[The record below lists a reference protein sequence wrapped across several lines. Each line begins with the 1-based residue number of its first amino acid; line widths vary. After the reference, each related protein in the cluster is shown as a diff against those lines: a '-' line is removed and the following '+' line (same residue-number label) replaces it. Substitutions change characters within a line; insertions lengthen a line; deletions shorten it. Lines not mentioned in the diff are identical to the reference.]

1 MRQTVAVKGAR
12 ENNLQDIEVE
22 IPRDKLVVV
31 TGISGSGKSS
41 LAFDTVYAEG
51 QRRFLESMSTYAK
64 RFITQLKKPDVDFV
78 DGLSPVVS
86 IEQKTVT
93 MNPRSTVGTMTDL
106 QDFLR
111 MLFATI
117 GIAHC
122 PYCERE
128 IPIRSPHQILERLLS
143 LPEGT
148 EVEIHAPVFKIYG
161 EDYDY
166 LFDDIRTK
174 GCRHVRINGTPHDI
188 SEEIELDEDMDY
200 DIQVIVDKF
209 FIQKDIDKQV
219 LASLEHTMLVG
230 EGFMSFQVRDP
241 ELPEILPVLGG
252 AVGNRAYGELAEESA
267 VENRAYG
274 ELAEEE
280 SAVENRAYGE
290 PGAAYGELVEEESA
304 VENRAYGEL
313 EEGSAVGNRA
323 YGEPGAAYG
332 ELWDDFGCPEHG
344 VLMGELGPHHFTFNE
359 PTGACVTCSGLGT
372 YLQVHPNLL
381 VPDKTRSIVEGAFVH
396 QAAKYDPDRWDGR
409 TLYSLSQHY
418 GFDLDAP
425 FETLSQD
432 IVDILFH
439 GTRGE
444 EFPICQPPD
453 AKPVEKRHLGR
464 KIRFDGI
471 ITRIDRHYRHYRKK
485 GEAHSGMEEYLRKVM
500 VEHTCPDCGGAKL
513 KRQRL
518 LVTVKER
525 TIHELGELHFE
536 ELRDFL
542 LSIDKETIH
551 EKHREAGTRVIRELV
566 ERINLLLGIGLDYL
580 NLNRRA
586 ATLSGGES
594 QRIRLSTQIGSG
606 LMGMLYVLDEPSI
619 GLHPKDNQKMIE
631 TLRKLRDIGN
641 TVIVVEHDESTIR
654 AADHVIELGPG
665 PGVHGGKVVVQ
676 GALETILECP
686 DSLTGLYMSGRRE
699 IPIPQQRRELNGTF
713 LSITGAKENNLRH
726 LDVDIPLGVFICV
739 TGASGSGKSTLVNEI
754 LYKRLYSIYHDSR
767 TLYGAHDTLAGHEHI
782 SDVINIDQSP
792 IGRSSRSN
800 PATYI
805 GFYDNIRKL
814 FASTP
819 MAMARSYAVGRFSF
833 NVKGGRCE
841 ECHGEGTITT
851 KLHFMPDVEVV
862 CPTCKGARYN
872 QDTLEVT
879 YNGKNIAEILDMS
892 IEDGVGFFE
901 DQRLIRHKL
910 SVLNEL
916 GMGYLQIG
924 HPAPLLSGGEAQRVK
939 LASELGKIKRGKHN
953 LYILDEPTTGLHLAD
968 VQKLLDSLSQL
979 VEKGHT
985 VIVIEHHLDV
995 IKTADYVIDLGPEGG
1010 HKGGQVLA
1018 YGTPEEVAAVKASY
1032 TGQFL
1037 REYL

>member
-22 IPRDKLVVV
+22 IPRDQLVVV

-111 MLFATI
+111 MLYATI

-128 IPIRSPHQILERLLS
+128 IPIRSHHQILERLLS

-174 GCRHVRINGTPHDI
+174 GCRHVRINGEPHDI
-188 SEEIELDEDMDY
+188 SEEIELDEDEGY

-241 ELPEILPVLGG
+241 ELPEILPVG
-252 AVGNRAYGELAEESA
+252 A
-267 VENRAYG
+267 
-274 ELAEEE
+274 
-280 SAVENRAYGE
+280 
-290 PGAAYGELVEEESA
+290 P
-304 VENRAYGEL
+304 EL
-313 EEGSAVGNRA
+313 ES
-323 YGEPGAAYG
+323 
-332 ELWDDFGCPEHG
+332 FGCPEHG

-381 VPDKTRSIVEGAFVH
+381 VPDKTRSIAEGTFAH
-396 QAAKYDPDRWDGR
+396 QSTGYDPGRWDGR
-409 TLYSLSQHY
+409 TLYSMSQHY
-418 GFDLDAP
+418 GFDLNAP
-425 FETLSQD
+425 FAALSPD
-432 IVDILFH
+432 VVDILFH

-453 AKPVEKRHLGR
+453 AKPIEKRHLGR

-471 ITRIDRHYRHYRKK
+471 ITRIDRHYRHYRKQ

-525 TIHELGELHFE
+525 TIHEVGELHFE

-566 ERINLLLGIGLDYL
+566 ARINLLLGIGLDYL

-619 GLHPKDNQKMIE
+619 GLHPKDNKKMIE

-654 AADHVIELGPG
+654 AADHIIELGPG
-665 PGVHGGKVVVQ
+665 PGVHGGHVVVQ
-676 GALETILECP
+676 GTLDTILECP

-699 IPIPQQRRELNGTF
+699 ISLPEQRRHLNGTF
-713 LSITGAKENNLRH
+713 LSITGARENNLRS
-726 LDVDIPLGVFICV
+726 LNVDIPLGVFICV

-767 TLYGAHDTLAGHEHI
+767 TLYGAHDTLAGHEHV

-819 MAMARSYAVGRFSF
+819 MAMARGYAVGRFSF

-892 IEDGVGFFE
+892 IEEGVEFFE
-901 DQRLIRHKL
+901 DQRLINHKL

-968 VQKLLDSLSQL
+968 VQKLLDSLDKL
-979 VEKGHT
+979 VDRGHT
-985 VIVIEHHLDV
+985 VLVIEHHLDV

-1010 HKGGQVLA
+1010 HKGGRVLA
-1018 YGTPEEVAAVKASY
+1018 HGTPEEVAAVKVSY

-1037 REYL
+1037 KNYL

>member
-12 ENNLQDIEVE
+12 ENNLQNIELE
-22 IPRDKLVVV
+22 IPRDQLIVV

-64 RFITQLKKPDVDFV
+64 RFITQLKKPDVDFI

-86 IEQKTVT
+86 IEQKTIT

-106 QDFLR
+106 QDYLR

-117 GIAHC
+117 GVAHC
-122 PYCERE
+122 PYCESE
-128 IPIRSPHQILERLLS
+128 IPIRSHYQILERLLS

-174 GCRHVRINGTPHDI
+174 GYRHVRIDGIEHDI
-188 SEEIELDEDMDY
+188 SEEIELDPDQEY
-200 DIQVIVDKF
+200 DLQVIVDKF
-209 FIQKDIDKQV
+209 FIKKEIDRQV

-230 EGFMSFQVRDP
+230 EGFMRFDVEFP
-241 ELPEILPVLGG
+241 ED
-252 AVGNRAYGELAEESA
+252 AEA
-267 VENRAYG
+267 DAIKQ
-274 ELAEEE
+274 
-280 SAVENRAYGE
+280 
-290 PGAAYGELVEEESA
+290 
-304 VENRAYGEL
+304 L
-313 EEGSAVGNRA
+313 EG
-323 YGEPGAAYG
+323 
-332 ELWDDFGCPEHG
+332 FGCPKHG
-344 VLMGELGPHHFTFNE
+344 VLMAELGPHHFTFNE

-396 QAAKYDPDRWDGR
+396 QAFNYDPDRWDGR
-409 TLYSLSQHY
+409 TMYSLAAHY
-418 GFDLDAP
+418 DFDLNTP
-425 FETLSQD
+425 FADLPEEV
-432 IVDILFH
+432 IDILYY
-439 GTRGE
+439 GTHGE
-444 EFPICQPPD
+444 EFPIKQPEG
-453 AKPVEKRHLGR
+453 ARPVEKRHLGR
-464 KIRFDGI
+464 NIRFDGI
-471 ITRIDRHYRHYRKK
+471 ITRIDRHYRRYRKQ

-500 VEHTCPDCGGAKL
+500 VERTCPDCNGAKL

-518 LVTVKER
+518 LVTIDGQ
-525 TIHELGELHFE
+525 TIHAVGELHFE

-542 LSIDKETIH
+542 LTIKDIP
-551 EKHREAGTRVIRELV
+551 EKQREAGNRVIKELTT
-566 ERINLLLGIGLDYL
+566 RISLLLGIGLDYL
-580 NLNRRA
+580 NLNRRS

-619 GLHPKDNQKMIE
+619 GLHPKDNVKMIE

-654 AADHVIELGPG
+654 SADHVIELGPG
-665 PGVHGGKVVVQ
+665 PGIHGGHVVVQ
-676 GALETILECP
+676 GELETVLDCSE
-686 DSLTGLYMSGRRE
+686 SLTGLYMSGRRE
-699 IPIPQQRRELNGTF
+699 IPLPEQRRDLNGTF
-713 LSITGAKENNLRH
+713 LSITGAKENNLRSI
-726 LDVDIPLGVFICV
+726 DVDIPLGVFICI

-754 LYKRLYSIYHDSR
+754 LYKRLYSLYHDSR
-767 TLYGAHDTLAGHEHI
+767 TLYGAHDELEGHEHI
-782 SDVINIDQSP
+782 SDVISIDQSP
-792 IGRSSRSN
+792 IGRSPRSN

-805 GFYDNIRKL
+805 KFYDNIRKL
-814 FASTP
+814 FASAP
-819 MAMARSYAVGRFSF
+819 LAVSRGYTASRFSF

-851 KLHFMPDVEVV
+851 QLHFMPDVEVV

-872 QDTLEVT
+872 EDTLDVT
-879 YNGKNIAEILDMS
+879 YNGRNISEILNMS
-892 IEDGVGFFE
+892 IEEGVDFFT
-901 DQRLIRHKL
+901 DQRLIHHKL
-910 SVLNEL
+910 NVLHQL
-916 GMGYLQIG
+916 GLGYLQIG
-924 HPAPLLSGGEAQRVK
+924 HPATILSGGEAQRIK
-939 LASELGKIKRGKHN
+939 LASELGKLKRGKRN

-968 VQKLLDSLSQL
+968 VQKLLDSLNRL
-979 VEKGHT
+979 VDNGHT
-985 VIVIEHHLDV
+985 VLVIEHHLDV

-1010 HKGGQVLA
+1010 HKGGEVLA
-1018 YGTPEEVAAVKASY
+1018 QGTPEEVAKVKASF

-1037 REYL
+1037 KEYLI

>member
-12 ENNLQDIEVE
+12 ENNLQNVEVE
-22 IPRDKLVVV
+22 IPRNQLVVV

-64 RFITQLKKPDVDFV
+64 RFITQLKKPDVDFI

-106 QDFLR
+106 QDYLR

-117 GIAHC
+117 GVAHC
-122 PYCERE
+122 PYCEAE
-128 IPIRSPHQILERLLS
+128 IPIRSHHQILERLLAM
-143 LPEGT
+143 PEGA

-174 GCRHVRINGTPHDI
+174 GCRHVRIDGIEHDI
-188 SEEIELDEDMDY
+188 SEEIQLDPDLEY

-209 FIQKDIDKQV
+209 FIKKDIDKQV

-230 EGFMSFQVRDP
+230 EGFMRFDVQFPDD
-241 ELPEILPVLGG
+241 
-252 AVGNRAYGELAEESA
+252 AEA
-267 VENRAYG
+267 DAI
-274 ELAEEE
+274 AH
-280 SAVENRAYGE
+280 
-290 PGAAYGELVEEESA
+290 
-304 VENRAYGEL
+304 L
-313 EEGSAVGNRA
+313 EG
-323 YGEPGAAYG
+323 
-332 ELWDDFGCPEHG
+332 FGCLKHG
-344 VLMGELGPHHFTFNE
+344 VLMAELGPHHFTFNE

-381 VPDKTRSIVEGAFVH
+381 VPDRSRSIAEGAFVH
-396 QAAKYDPDRWDGR
+396 QAFNYDPDRWDGR
-409 TLYSLSQHY
+409 TMYSLAAHY
-418 GFDLDAP
+418 DFDLNAP
-425 FETLSQD
+425 FADLPEEV
-432 IVDILFH
+432 IDILYY
-439 GTRGE
+439 GTHGE
-444 EFPICQPPD
+444 EFPILQPEG
-453 AKPVEKRHLGR
+453 ARPVEKRHLGR

-471 ITRIDRHYRHYRKK
+471 ATRIDRHYRNYRKR

-500 VEHTCPDCGGAKL
+500 VERTCPDCDGAKL

-518 LVTVKER
+518 LVTIEDQ
-525 TIHELGELHFE
+525 TIHDIGELHFE

-542 LSIDKETIH
+542 LSITEMP
-551 EKHREAGTRVIRELV
+551 EKQREAGERVIKELV
-566 ERINLLLGIGLDYL
+566 TRINLLLGIGLDYL
-580 NLNRRA
+580 NLNRRS

-619 GLHPKDNQKMIE
+619 GLHPKDNAKMIE

-654 AADHVIELGPG
+654 AADHIIELGPG
-665 PGVHGGKVVVQ
+665 PGVHGGHIVIQ
-676 GALETILECP
+676 GTLDTILDCTE
-686 DSLTGLYMSGRRE
+686 SWTGLYMSGRRE
-699 IPIPQQRRELNGTF
+699 ISLPKHRRDLNGKF
-713 LSITGAKENNLRH
+713 LSITGARENNLRNI
-726 LDVDIPLGVFICV
+726 DVDIPLGVFICI

-754 LYKRLYSIYHDSR
+754 LYKKLYALYHDSR
-767 TLYGAHDTLAGHEHI
+767 TLYGAHDELGGHEHV

-792 IGRSSRSN
+792 IGRSPRSN

-819 MAMARSYAVGRFSF
+819 LSAARGYTASRFSF

-851 KLHFMPDVEVV
+851 QLHFMPDVEVV

-872 QDTLEVT
+872 DDTLDVT
-879 YNGKNIAEILDMS
+879 YNGRNISEILKMS
-892 IEDGVGFFE
+892 IEDGVEFFA
-901 DQRLIRHKL
+901 DQRLIHHKL
-910 SVLNEL
+910 NVLNQL

-924 HPAPLLSGGEAQRVK
+924 HPATILSGGEAQRIK
-939 LASELGKIKRGKHN
+939 LASELGKIKRGKQN
-953 LYILDEPTTGLHLAD
+953 LYILDEPTTGLHIAD
-968 VQKLLDSLSQL
+968 VQKLLDSLNRL
-979 VEKGHT
+979 VDTGHT

-1010 HKGGQVLA
+1010 HKGGEVLA
-1018 YGTPEEVAAVKASY
+1018 QGTPEEIAKVKTSF

-1037 REYL
+1037 KEYLI

>member
-12 ENNLQDIEVE
+12 ENNLQNIEVE
-22 IPRDKLVVV
+22 IPRNQLVVV

-64 RFITQLKKPDVDFV
+64 RFITQLKKPDVDFI

-86 IEQKTVT
+86 IEQKTIT

-106 QDFLR
+106 QDYLR

-117 GIAHC
+117 GVAHC
-122 PYCERE
+122 PYCEVE
-128 IPIRSPHQILERLLS
+128 IPIRSHHQILERMLAM
-143 LPEGT
+143 PEGS

-174 GCRHVRINGTPHDI
+174 GCRHVRIDGIEHDI
-188 SEEIELDEDMDY
+188 SEEIELDPDQEY

-209 FIQKDIDKQV
+209 FVKKDIDKQV
-219 LASLEHTMLVG
+219 LASLEHAMLVG
-230 EGFMSFQVRDP
+230 EGFMRFDVQFP
-241 ELPEILPVLGG
+241 EDTEVG
-252 AVGNRAYGELAEESA
+252 AIEL
-267 VENRAYG
+267 
-274 ELAEEE
+274 
-280 SAVENRAYGE
+280 
-290 PGAAYGELVEEESA
+290 
-304 VENRAYGEL
+304 L
-313 EEGSAVGNRA
+313 EG
-323 YGEPGAAYG
+323 
-332 ELWDDFGCPEHG
+332 FGCPKHG
-344 VLMGELGPHHFTFNE
+344 VLMAELGPHHFTFNE

-381 VPDKTRSIVEGAFVH
+381 VPDKRRSIADGAFVH
-396 QAAKYDPDRWDGR
+396 QAFNYDPDRWDGR
-409 TLYSLSQHY
+409 TMFSLAGHY
-418 GFDLDAP
+418 GFDLDVP
-425 FETLSQD
+425 FADLPEKV
-432 IVDILFH
+432 IDILYY
-439 GTRGE
+439 GTHGE
-444 EFPICQPPD
+444 EFPILQPEG
-453 AKPVEKRHLGR
+453 ARPVERRHLGR
-464 KIRFDGI
+464 NIRFDGI
-471 ITRIDRHYRHYRKK
+471 ITRIDRHYRRYRKQ

-500 VEHTCPDCGGAKL
+500 VERTCPDCHGAKL

-518 LVTVKER
+518 LVTIEGQ
-525 TIHELGELHFE
+525 TIHEVGELHFE

-542 LSIDKETIH
+542 LTITDIP
-551 EKHREAGTRVIRELV
+551 EKQREAGNRVIKELV
-566 ERINLLLGIGLDYL
+566 VRINLLLGIGLDYL
-580 NLNRRA
+580 NLNRRS

-619 GLHPKDNQKMIE
+619 GLHPKDNVKMIE

-654 AADHVIELGPG
+654 AADHIIELGPG
-665 PGVHGGKVVVQ
+665 PGIHGGEVVVQ
-676 GALETILECP
+676 GELETILECP
-686 DSLTGLYMSGRRE
+686 ESLTGLYMSGQRE
-699 IPIPQQRRELNGTF
+699 IRLPDKRRNLNGTF
-713 LSITGAKENNLRH
+713 LSITGASENNLKH
-726 LDVDIPLGVFICV
+726 IDVDIPIGVLICI

-754 LYKRLYSIYHDSR
+754 LYKRLHSLYHDSR
-767 TLYGAHDTLAGHEHI
+767 TLYGAHEELEGHQHL

-792 IGRSSRSN
+792 IGRSPRSN

-819 MAMARSYAVGRFSF
+819 LSLTRGYTASRFSF

-872 QDTLEVT
+872 EDTLDVT
-879 YNGKNIAEILDMS
+879 YNGKNISEILNMS
-892 IEDGVGFFE
+892 IEEGVAFFA
-901 DQRLIRHKL
+901 DQRLIHHKL
-910 SVLNEL
+910 NVLYQL

-924 HPAPLLSGGEAQRVK
+924 HPATILSGGEAQRVK
-939 LASELGKIKRGKHN
+939 LANELGKIKRSKHN
-953 LYILDEPTTGLHLAD
+953 LYILDEPTTGLHIAD
-968 VQKLLDSLSQL
+968 VQKLLDSLNRL
-979 VEKGHT
+979 VDSGHT
-985 VIVIEHHLDV
+985 VVVIEHHLDV

-1010 HKGGQVLA
+1010 HKGGEVLA
-1018 YGTPEEVAAVKASY
+1018 HGTPEEIAKVKASY

-1037 REYL
+1037 KEYLI

>member
-12 ENNLQDIEVE
+12 ENNLQNIELE
-22 IPRDKLVVV
+22 IPRDQLVVV

-64 RFITQLKKPDVDFV
+64 RFITQLKKPDVDFI

-86 IEQKTVT
+86 IEQKTIT

-106 QDFLR
+106 QDYLR

-117 GIAHC
+117 GVAHC
-122 PYCERE
+122 PYCEVE
-128 IPIRSPHQILERLLS
+128 IPIRSHYQILERMLS
-143 LPEGT
+143 LPEDT

-174 GCRHVRINGTPHDI
+174 GCRHVKIDGIEHDI
-188 SEEIELDEDMDY
+188 SEEIELDPDQEY
-200 DIQVIVDKF
+200 DLQVIVDKF
-209 FIQKDIDKQV
+209 YVKKDIDKQV
-219 LASLEHTMLVG
+219 LASLEHAMLVG
-230 EGFMSFQVRDP
+230 EGFMRFDVQFPEDTEADAIQV
-241 ELPEILPVLGG
+241 
-252 AVGNRAYGELAEESA
+252 
-267 VENRAYG
+267 
-274 ELAEEE
+274 
-280 SAVENRAYGE
+280 
-290 PGAAYGELVEEESA
+290 
-304 VENRAYGEL
+304 L
-313 EEGSAVGNRA
+313 EG
-323 YGEPGAAYG
+323 
-332 ELWDDFGCPEHG
+332 FGCPKHG
-344 VLMGELGPHHFTFNE
+344 IIMAELGAHHFTFNE

-381 VPDKTRSIVEGAFVH
+381 VPDKTRSIADGAFVH
-396 QAAKYDPDRWDGR
+396 QAFNYDPDRWDGR
-409 TLYSLSQHY
+409 TMYSLAAY
-418 GFDLDAP
+418 YEFDLNTP
-425 FETLSQD
+425 FAELPEAV
-432 IVDILFH
+432 IDILYY
-439 GTRGE
+439 GTHGE
-444 EFPICQPPD
+444 EFPIRQPEG

-471 ITRIDRHYRHYRKK
+471 ITRIDRHYRRYRKQ

-500 VEHTCPDCGGAKL
+500 VERTCPDCNGAKL

-518 LVTVKER
+518 LVTIDGQ
-525 TIHELGELHFE
+525 TIHEVGELHFE

-542 LSIDKETIH
+542 LSIKGVP
-551 EKHREAGTRVIRELV
+551 EKQREAGKRVINELV
-566 ERINLLLGIGLDYL
+566 TRITLLLGIGLDYL

-619 GLHPKDNQKMIE
+619 GLHPKDNAKMIE

-654 AADHVIELGPG
+654 AADHIIELGPG
-665 PGVHGGKVVVQ
+665 PGIHGGHVVVQ
-676 GALETILECP
+676 GELKTVLDCP
-686 DSLTGLYMSGRRE
+686 ESLTGLYLSGRQE
-699 IPIPQQRRELNGTF
+699 IPMPEERRSLNGKF
-713 LSITGAKENNLRH
+713 LSITGARENNLRSI
-726 LDVDIPLGVFICV
+726 DVDIPIGMFICI
-739 TGASGSGKSTLVNEI
+739 TGASGSGKSTLINEI
-754 LYKRLYSIYHDSR
+754 LYKRLHSIYHDSR
-767 TLYGAHDTLAGHEHI
+767 TLYGAHDELQGHEHVN
-782 SDVINIDQSP
+782 DVISIDQSP
-792 IGRSSRSN
+792 IGRSARSN

-805 GFYDNIRKL
+805 KFYDNIRKL

-819 MAMARSYAVGRFSF
+819 LSLSRGYTASRFSF

-851 KLHFMPDVEVV
+851 QLHFMPDVEVV

-872 QDTLEVT
+872 EDTLDVT
-879 YNGKNIAEILDMS
+879 YNGKNISEILNMS
-892 IEDGVGFFE
+892 IEEGVEFFA
-901 DQRLIRHKL
+901 DQRLINHKL
-910 SVLNEL
+910 SVLNQL

-924 HPAPLLSGGEAQRVK
+924 HPATILSGGEAQRIK
-939 LASELGKIKRGKHN
+939 LASELGKLKYGKHN

-968 VQKLLDSLSQL
+968 VQKLLDSLNRL
-979 VEKGHT
+979 VDNGHT
-985 VIVIEHHLDV
+985 VLVIEHHLDV

-1010 HKGGQVLA
+1010 HKGGEVLA
-1018 YGTPEEVAAVKASY
+1018 HGTPEEVAAVEASF

-1037 REYL
+1037 KEYLI

>member
-12 ENNLQDIEVE
+12 ENNLQNIEVE
-22 IPRDKLVVV
+22 IPRDQLVVV

-86 IEQKTVT
+86 IEQKTIT

-117 GIAHC
+117 GVAHC
-122 PYCERE
+122 PYCEGE
-128 IPIRSPHQILERLLS
+128 IPIRSHYQILERMLS
-143 LPEGT
+143 MPEGT

-174 GCRHVRINGTPHDI
+174 GCRHVRIDGVEHDI
-188 SEEIELDEDMDY
+188 SEEIELDPDQEY

-209 FIQKDIDKQV
+209 FVKKDIDKQV
-219 LASLEHTMLVG
+219 LASLEHAMLVG
-230 EGFMSFQVRDP
+230 EGFMRFDVQFP
-241 ELPEILPVLGG
+241 EDAETDAIEVL
-252 AVGNRAYGELAEESA
+252 
-267 VENRAYG
+267 
-274 ELAEEE
+274 
-280 SAVENRAYGE
+280 
-290 PGAAYGELVEEESA
+290 
-304 VENRAYGEL
+304 
-313 EEGSAVGNRA
+313 EG
-323 YGEPGAAYG
+323 
-332 ELWDDFGCPEHG
+332 FGCPKHG
-344 VLMGELGPHHFTFNE
+344 VLMAELGPHHFTFNE

-381 VPDKTRSIVEGAFVH
+381 VPDKSRSIADGAFVH
-396 QAAKYDPDRWDGR
+396 QAFNYDPDRWDGR
-409 TLYSLSQHY
+409 TMYSLAEHY
-418 GFDLDAP
+418 GFDLNVP
-425 FETLSQD
+425 FADLPEK
-432 IVDILFH
+432 IIDILYH
-439 GTRGE
+439 GTHGE
-444 EFPICQPPD
+444 EFPILQPEG
-453 AKPVEKRHLGR
+453 ARPVERRHLGR

-471 ITRIDRHYRHYRKK
+471 ITRIDRHYRRYRKQ

-500 VEHTCPDCGGAKL
+500 VERTCPDCHGTKL

-518 LVTVKER
+518 LVTIEGQ
-525 TIHELGELHFE
+525 TIHDVGELHFE

-542 LSIDKETIH
+542 LTITDIP
-551 EKHREAGTRVIRELV
+551 EKQREAGNRVIKELV
-566 ERINLLLGIGLDYL
+566 TRINLLLGIGLDYL
-580 NLNRRA
+580 NLNRRS

-619 GLHPKDNQKMIE
+619 GLHPKDNVKMIE

-654 AADHVIELGPG
+654 AADHIIELGPG
-665 PGVHGGKVVVQ
+665 PGIHGGEVVVQ
-676 GALETILECP
+676 GELKTILDCP
-686 DSLTGLYMSGRRE
+686 ESLTGLYMSGQRE
-699 IPIPQQRRELNGTF
+699 IPLPQQRRNLNGTF
-713 LSITGAKENNLRH
+713 LSITGASENNLRNI
-726 LDVDIPLGVFICV
+726 DVDFPLGVLICI

-754 LYKRLYSIYHDSR
+754 LYKKLHSLYHDSR
-767 TLYGAHDTLAGHEHI
+767 TLYGAHDELEGHQHLN
-782 SDVINIDQSP
+782 DVINIDQSP
-792 IGRSSRSN
+792 IGRSPRSN

-819 MAMARSYAVGRFSF
+819 LALSRGYTASRFSF

-872 QDTLEVT
+872 EDTLDVT
-879 YNGKNIAEILDMS
+879 YNGKNISEILNMS
-892 IEDGVGFFE
+892 IEEGVEFFA
-901 DQRLIRHKL
+901 DQRLIHHKL
-910 SVLNEL
+910 NVLYQL

-924 HPAPLLSGGEAQRVK
+924 HPATILSGGEAQRVK

-953 LYILDEPTTGLHLAD
+953 LYILDEPTTGLHIAD
-968 VQKLLDSLSQL
+968 VQKLLDSLNRL
-979 VEKGHT
+979 VDSGHT
-985 VIVIEHHLDV
+985 VVVIEHHLDV
-995 IKTADYVIDLGPEGG
+995 IKTADHVIDLGPEGG
-1010 HKGGQVLA
+1010 HKGGDVLA
-1018 YGTPEEVAAVKASY
+1018 QGTPEEIAKVKASY

-1037 REYL
+1037 KEYLI

>member
-12 ENNLQDIEVE
+12 ENNLQNVEVE
-22 IPRDKLVVV
+22 IPRNQLVVV

-64 RFITQLKKPDVDFV
+64 RFITQLKKPDVDFI

-86 IEQKTVT
+86 IEQKTIT

-106 QDFLR
+106 QDYLR

-117 GIAHC
+117 GVAHC
-122 PYCERE
+122 PYCEAE
-128 IPIRSPHQILERLLS
+128 IPIRSHHQILERLLA
-143 LPEGT
+143 LPEDS

-174 GCRHVRINGTPHDI
+174 GCRHVRIDGIEHDI
-188 SEEIELDEDMDY
+188 SEEIELDPDLEY

-209 FIQKDIDKQV
+209 FIKKDIDKQV
-219 LASLEHTMLVG
+219 LASLEHAMLVG
-230 EGFMSFQVRDP
+230 EGFMRFDVKFPDDAEADAM
-241 ELPEILPVLGG
+241 EL
-252 AVGNRAYGELAEESA
+252 
-267 VENRAYG
+267 
-274 ELAEEE
+274 
-280 SAVENRAYGE
+280 
-290 PGAAYGELVEEESA
+290 
-304 VENRAYGEL
+304 L
-313 EEGSAVGNRA
+313 EG
-323 YGEPGAAYG
+323 
-332 ELWDDFGCPEHG
+332 FGCLKHG
-344 VLMGELGPHHFTFNE
+344 VLMAELGPHHFTFNE

-381 VPDKTRSIVEGAFVH
+381 VPDKSRSIAEGAFVH
-396 QAAKYDPDRWDGR
+396 QAFNYDPDRWDGR
-409 TLYSLSQHY
+409 TMYSLAAHY
-418 GFDLDAP
+418 DFDLNLP
-425 FETLSQD
+425 FADLPEEV
-432 IVDILFH
+432 VDILYY
-439 GTRGE
+439 GTHGE
-444 EFPICQPPD
+444 EFPILQPEGGR
-453 AKPVEKRHLGR
+453 PVERRHLGR

-471 ITRIDRHYRHYRKK
+471 ATRIDRHYRNYRKR

-500 VEHTCPDCGGAKL
+500 VERTCPDCGGTKL
-513 KRQRL
+513 KQQRL
-518 LVTVKER
+518 LVTIENR
-525 TIHELGELHFE
+525 TIHDVGELHFE

-542 LSIDKETIH
+542 LSITEMP
-551 EKHREAGTRVIRELV
+551 EKQREAGERVVKELV
-566 ERINLLLGIGLDYL
+566 ARINLLLGIGLDYL
-580 NLNRRA
+580 NLNRRS

-619 GLHPKDNQKMIE
+619 GLHPKDNAKMIE

-654 AADHVIELGPG
+654 AADHIIELGPG
-665 PGVHGGKVVVQ
+665 PGVHGGHIVVQ
-676 GALETILECP
+676 GDLDTILDCTE
-686 DSLTGLYMSGRRE
+686 SWTGLYMSGRRE
-699 IPIPQQRRELNGTF
+699 ILLPEQRRDLNGKF
-713 LSITGAKENNLRH
+713 LSITGAKENNLRNI
-726 LDVDIPLGVFICV
+726 DVDIPLGVFICI

-754 LYKRLYSIYHDSR
+754 LYKKLYALYHDSR
-767 TLYGAHDTLAGHEHI
+767 TLYGAHDELEGHEHI
-782 SDVINIDQSP
+782 SDVISIDQSP
-792 IGRSSRSN
+792 IGRSPRSN

-819 MAMARSYAVGRFSF
+819 LSTARGYTASRFSF

-851 KLHFMPDVEVV
+851 QLHFMPDVEVV

-872 QDTLEVT
+872 DDTLDVT
-879 YNGKNIAEILDMS
+879 YNGRNISEILTMS
-892 IEDGVGFFE
+892 IEEGVEFFA
-901 DQRLIRHKL
+901 DQRLIHHKL
-910 SVLNEL
+910 NVLNQL

-924 HPAPLLSGGEAQRVK
+924 HPATILSGGEAQRIK

-953 LYILDEPTTGLHLAD
+953 LYILDEPTTGLHIAD
-968 VQKLLDSLSQL
+968 VQKLLDSLNRL
-979 VEKGHT
+979 VDTGHT

-1010 HKGGQVLA
+1010 HKGGEVLA
-1018 YGTPEEVAAVKASY
+1018 HGTPEDIAKVKASF

-1037 REYL
+1037 KEYLV

>member
-1 MRQTVAVKGAR
+1 MRQSVAVKGAR
-12 ENNLQDIEVE
+12 ENNLQNIEVE
-22 IPRDKLVVV
+22 IPRNQFVVV

-78 DGLSPVVS
+78 EGLSPVVS

-106 QDFLR
+106 QDYLR

-128 IPIRSPHQILERLLS
+128 IPIRSHHHILERMLS
-143 LPEGT
+143 MSYGT
-148 EVEIHAPVFKIYG
+148 EIEIHAPVFKIYG

-174 GCRHVRINGTPHDI
+174 GCRHVRIDGVQHDI
-188 SEEIELDEDMDY
+188 SDEIELDPDKEY

-209 FIQKDIDKQV
+209 FIKKDIDKQI

-230 EGFMSFQVRDP
+230 EGFMSFHVR
-241 ELPEILPVLGG
+241 LPDDADSDKMDLM
-252 AVGNRAYGELAEESA
+252 
-267 VENRAYG
+267 EN
-274 ELAEEE
+274 
-280 SAVENRAYGE
+280 
-290 PGAAYGELVEEESA
+290 
-304 VENRAYGEL
+304 
-313 EEGSAVGNRA
+313 
-323 YGEPGAAYG
+323 
-332 ELWDDFGCPEHG
+332 FGCSEHG

-372 YLQVHPNLL
+372 YLQVHPKLL
-381 VPDKTRSIVEGAFVH
+381 VPDKTRSIADGAFVH
-396 QAAKYDPDRWDGR
+396 QAFNYDPDRWDGR
-409 TLYSLSQHY
+409 TMYSLAQYY
-418 GFDLDAP
+418 GFDLHAP
-425 FETLSQD
+425 FEELPAKVVD
-432 IVDILFH
+432 IVFY
-439 GTRGE
+439 GTHGE
-444 EFPICQPPD
+444 EFPICQPEG
-453 AKPVEKRHLGR
+453 AKAIESRHLGR

-471 ITRIDRHYRHYRKK
+471 ITRIDRHYRHYRKR

-500 VEHTCPDCGGAKL
+500 VEHTCPDCNGAKL
-513 KRQRL
+513 KRQRC
-518 LVTVKER
+518 LVTINDQN
-525 TIHELGELHFE
+525 IHQVGGLHFE
-536 ELRDFL
+536 ELRNFL
-542 LSIDKETIH
+542 LSITDIP
-551 EKHREAGTRVIRELV
+551 EKQREAGIRVIKELAT
-566 ERINLLLGIGLDYL
+566 RITLLLGIGLDYL
-580 NLNRRA
+580 NLNRRS

-619 GLHPKDNQKMIE
+619 GLHPKDNVKMIE

-641 TVIVVEHDESTIR
+641 TVIIIEHDESTIR
-654 AADHVIELGPG
+654 AADHIIELGPG
-665 PGVHGGKVVVQ
+665 PGIHGGHIVVQ
-676 GALETILECP
+676 GALETILNSDE
-686 DSLTGLYMSGRRE
+686 SLTGLYMSGKRRIL
-699 IPIPQQRRELNGTF
+699 IPAQRRPLNGAY
-713 LSITGAKENNLRH
+713 LSITGARENNLRNI
-726 LDVDIPLGVFICV
+726 DVDIPLGLFICI
-739 TGASGSGKSTLVNEI
+739 TGASGSGKSTLINEI
-754 LYKRLYSIYHDSR
+754 LYKKLYSVYHDSR
-767 TLYGAHDTLAGHEHI
+767 TLYGAHDALKGHENV

-792 IGRSSRSN
+792 IGRSPRSN

-814 FASTP
+814 FAGTSESI
-819 MAMARSYAVGRFSF
+819 ARGYTASRFSF

-872 QDTLEVT
+872 QDTLEIT
-879 YNGKNIAEILDMS
+879 YNGKNISEILEMS
-892 IEDGVGFFE
+892 IEDGVDFFA
-901 DQRLIRHKL
+901 DQRLINHKL
-910 SVLNEL
+910 SVLNQL

-924 HPAPLLSGGEAQRVK
+924 HPATILSGGEAQRIK

-968 VQKLLDSLSQL
+968 VQKLLDSLNLL
-979 VEKGHT
+979 VDSGHT

-1010 HKGGQVLA
+1010 HKGGEVLA
-1018 YGTPEEVAAVKASY
+1018 HGTPEEIAEVETSY

-1037 REYL
+1037 KEYLV

>member
-12 ENNLQDIEVE
+12 ENNLQNVEVE
-22 IPRDKLVVV
+22 IPRNQLVVV

-64 RFITQLKKPDVDFV
+64 RFITQLKKPDVDFI

-86 IEQKTVT
+86 IEQKTIT

-106 QDFLR
+106 QDYLR

-117 GIAHC
+117 GVAHC
-122 PYCERE
+122 PYCEAE
-128 IPIRSPHQILERLLS
+128 IPIRSHHQILERLLA
-143 LPEGT
+143 LPEDS

-174 GCRHVRINGTPHDI
+174 GCRHVRIDGIEHDI
-188 SEEIELDEDMDY
+188 SEEIELDPDLEY

-209 FIQKDIDKQV
+209 FIKKDIDKQV
-219 LASLEHTMLVG
+219 LASLEHAMLVG
-230 EGFMSFQVRDP
+230 EGFMRFDVKFP
-241 ELPEILPVLGG
+241 EDAETDAI
-252 AVGNRAYGELAEESA
+252 EL
-267 VENRAYG
+267 
-274 ELAEEE
+274 
-280 SAVENRAYGE
+280 
-290 PGAAYGELVEEESA
+290 
-304 VENRAYGEL
+304 L
-313 EEGSAVGNRA
+313 E
-323 YGEPGAAYG
+323 
-332 ELWDDFGCPEHG
+332 DFGCLKHG
-344 VLMGELGPHHFTFNE
+344 VLMAELGPHHFTFNE

-381 VPDKTRSIVEGAFVH
+381 VPDKSRSIAEGAFVH
-396 QAAKYDPDRWDGR
+396 QAFNYDPDRWDGR
-409 TLYSLSQHY
+409 TMYSLAAHY
-418 GFDLDAP
+418 DFDLNTP
-425 FETLSQD
+425 FADLPEAV
-432 IVDILFH
+432 VDILYY
-439 GTRGE
+439 GTHGE
-444 EFPICQPPD
+444 EFPILQPEGGR
-453 AKPVEKRHLGR
+453 PVEKRHLGR

-471 ITRIDRHYRHYRKK
+471 ATRIDRHYRNYRKR

-500 VEHTCPDCGGAKL
+500 VERTCPDCDGAKL

-518 LVTVKER
+518 LVTIENQ
-525 TIHELGELHFE
+525 TIHDVGELHFE

-542 LSIDKETIH
+542 LGITEMP
-551 EKHREAGTRVIRELV
+551 EKQREAGERVVKELV
-566 ERINLLLGIGLDYL
+566 ARISLLLGIGLDYL
-580 NLNRRA
+580 NLNRRS

-619 GLHPKDNQKMIE
+619 GLHPKDNAKMIE

-654 AADHVIELGPG
+654 AADHIIELGPG
-665 PGVHGGKVVVQ
+665 PGVHGGHIVVQ
-676 GALETILECP
+676 GDLDTILDCTE
-686 DSLTGLYMSGRRE
+686 SWTGLYMSGRRE
-699 IPIPQQRRELNGTF
+699 ILLPEQRRDLNGKF
-713 LSITGAKENNLRH
+713 LSITGAKENNLRNI
-726 LDVDIPLGVFICV
+726 DVDIPLGVFICI

-754 LYKRLYSIYHDSR
+754 LYKKLYALYHDSR
-767 TLYGAHDTLAGHEHI
+767 TLYGAHDELEGHEHI

-792 IGRSSRSN
+792 IGRSPRSN

-819 MAMARSYAVGRFSF
+819 LSAERGYTASRFSF

-851 KLHFMPDVEVV
+851 QLHFMPDVEVV

-872 QDTLEVT
+872 DDTLDVT
-879 YNGKNIAEILDMS
+879 YNGRNISEILTMS
-892 IEDGVGFFE
+892 IEEGVEFFA
-901 DQRLIRHKL
+901 DQRLIHHKL
-910 SVLNEL
+910 NVLNQL

-924 HPAPLLSGGEAQRVK
+924 HPATILSGGEAQRIK

-953 LYILDEPTTGLHLAD
+953 LYILDEPTTGLHMAD
-968 VQKLLDSLSQL
+968 VQKLLDSLNRL
-979 VEKGHT
+979 VDTGHT

-1010 HKGGQVLA
+1010 HKGGEVLA
-1018 YGTPEEVAAVKASY
+1018 HGTPEDIAKVKASF

-1037 REYL
+1037 KEYLL

>member
-12 ENNLQDIEVE
+12 ENNLQNIEVE
-22 IPRDKLVVV
+22 IPRDQLVVV

-86 IEQKTVT
+86 IEQKTIT

-117 GIAHC
+117 GVAHC
-122 PYCERE
+122 PYCEGE
-128 IPIRSPHQILERLLS
+128 IPIRSHYQILERMLLM
-143 LPEGT
+143 PEGT

-174 GCRHVRINGTPHDI
+174 GCRHVRIDGVEHDI
-188 SEEIELDEDMDY
+188 SEEIELDPDQEY

-209 FIQKDIDKQV
+209 FVKKDIDKQV
-219 LASLEHTMLVG
+219 LASLEHAMLVG
-230 EGFMSFQVRDP
+230 EGFMRFDVQFP
-241 ELPEILPVLGG
+241 EDTETDAIEVL
-252 AVGNRAYGELAEESA
+252 
-267 VENRAYG
+267 
-274 ELAEEE
+274 
-280 SAVENRAYGE
+280 
-290 PGAAYGELVEEESA
+290 
-304 VENRAYGEL
+304 
-313 EEGSAVGNRA
+313 EG
-323 YGEPGAAYG
+323 
-332 ELWDDFGCPEHG
+332 FGCPKHG
-344 VLMGELGPHHFTFNE
+344 VLMAELGPHHFTFNE

-381 VPDKTRSIVEGAFVH
+381 VPDKSRSIADGAFVH
-396 QAAKYDPDRWDGR
+396 QAFNYDPDRWDGR
-409 TLYSLSQHY
+409 TMYSLAGHY
-418 GFDLDAP
+418 GFDLNVP
-425 FETLSQD
+425 FADLPEK
-432 IVDILFH
+432 IIDILYH
-439 GTRGE
+439 GTHGE
-444 EFPICQPPD
+444 EFPILQPEG
-453 AKPVEKRHLGR
+453 ARPVERRHLGR
-464 KIRFDGI
+464 NIRFDGI
-471 ITRIDRHYRHYRKK
+471 ITRIDRHYRRYRKQ

-500 VEHTCPDCGGAKL
+500 VERTCPDCHGAKL

-518 LVTVKER
+518 LVTIDGQ
-525 TIHELGELHFE
+525 TIHDVGELHFE

-542 LSIDKETIH
+542 LAITDMP
-551 EKHREAGTRVIRELV
+551 EKQREAGNRVIKELTT
-566 ERINLLLGIGLDYL
+566 RINLLLGIGLDYL
-580 NLNRRA
+580 NLNRRS

-619 GLHPKDNQKMIE
+619 GLHPKDNVKMIE

-654 AADHVIELGPG
+654 AADHIIELGPG
-665 PGVHGGKVVVQ
+665 PGIHGGKVVVQ
-676 GALETILECP
+676 GELKTILDCP
-686 DSLTGLYMSGRRE
+686 ESLTGLYMSGQRE
-699 IPIPQQRRELNGTF
+699 IPRPEQRRNLNGTF
-713 LSITGAKENNLRH
+713 LSITGASENNLRNI
-726 LDVDIPLGVFICV
+726 DVDIPLGVLICI

-754 LYKRLYSIYHDSR
+754 LYKKLHSLYHDSR
-767 TLYGAHDTLAGHEHI
+767 TLYGAHDELEGHQHLN
-782 SDVINIDQSP
+782 DVINIDQSP
-792 IGRSSRSN
+792 IGRSPRSN

-819 MAMARSYAVGRFSF
+819 LALARDYTASRFSF

-872 QDTLEVT
+872 EDTLDVT
-879 YNGKNIAEILDMS
+879 YNGKNISEILNMS
-892 IEDGVGFFE
+892 IEEGVAFFA
-901 DQRLIRHKL
+901 DQRLIHHKL
-910 SVLNEL
+910 NVLYQL

-924 HPAPLLSGGEAQRVK
+924 HPATILSGGEAQRVK
-939 LASELGKIKRGKHN
+939 LASELGKIKRSKHN
-953 LYILDEPTTGLHLAD
+953 LYILDEPTTGLHIAD
-968 VQKLLDSLSQL
+968 VQKLLDSLNRL
-979 VEKGHT
+979 VDSGHT
-985 VIVIEHHLDV
+985 VVVIEHHLDV
-995 IKTADYVIDLGPEGG
+995 IKTADHVIDLGPEGG
-1010 HKGGQVLA
+1010 HKGGEVLA
-1018 YGTPEEVAAVKASY
+1018 QGTPEEISKVKASY

-1037 REYL
+1037 KEYLI

>member
-12 ENNLQDIEVE
+12 ENNLQNIEVE

-64 RFITQLKKPDVDFV
+64 RFITQLKKPDVDFI

-106 QDFLR
+106 QDYLR

-117 GIAHC
+117 GVAHC
-122 PYCERE
+122 PYCEAE
-128 IPIRSPHQILERLLS
+128 IPIRSHHQILERMLA
-143 LPEGT
+143 LPEGS

-174 GCRHVRINGTPHDI
+174 GCRHVRIDGIEHDI
-188 SEEIELDEDMDY
+188 SEEIELDPDQEY

-209 FIQKDIDKQV
+209 FIKKDIDKQV
-219 LASLEHTMLVG
+219 LASLEHAMLVG
-230 EGFMSFQVRDP
+230 EGFMRFDVQFP
-241 ELPEILPVLGG
+241 EDTEADAIGL
-252 AVGNRAYGELAEESA
+252 
-267 VENRAYG
+267 
-274 ELAEEE
+274 
-280 SAVENRAYGE
+280 
-290 PGAAYGELVEEESA
+290 
-304 VENRAYGEL
+304 L
-313 EEGSAVGNRA
+313 EG
-323 YGEPGAAYG
+323 
-332 ELWDDFGCPEHG
+332 FGCPKHG
-344 VLMGELGPHHFTFNE
+344 VLMAELGPHHFTFNE

-381 VPDKTRSIVEGAFVH
+381 VPDKSRSIAEGAFVH
-396 QAAKYDPDRWDGR
+396 QAFNYDPDRWDGR
-409 TLYSLSQHY
+409 TMYSLAGHY
-418 GFDLDAP
+418 GFDLNVP
-425 FETLSQD
+425 FADLPEKV
-432 IVDILFH
+432 VDILYH
-439 GTRGE
+439 GTHGE
-444 EFPICQPPD
+444 EFPILQPEG
-453 AKPVEKRHLGR
+453 ARPVERRHLGR
-464 KIRFDGI
+464 NIRFDGI
-471 ITRIDRHYRHYRKK
+471 ITRIDRHYRRYRKQ

-500 VEHTCPDCGGAKL
+500 VERTCPDCHGAKL

-518 LVTVKER
+518 LVTVEGR
-525 TIHELGELHFE
+525 TIHDVGELHFE

-542 LSIDKETIH
+542 LTITDIP
-551 EKHREAGTRVIRELV
+551 EKQREAGNRVIKELV
-566 ERINLLLGIGLDYL
+566 VRINLLLGIGLDYL
-580 NLNRRA
+580 NLNRRS

-619 GLHPKDNQKMIE
+619 GLHPKDNVKMIE
-631 TLRKLRDIGN
+631 TLRRLRDIGN

-654 AADHVIELGPG
+654 AADHIIELGPG
-665 PGVHGGKVVVQ
+665 PGIHGGEVVVQ
-676 GALETILECP
+676 GELKTILDCP
-686 DSLTGLYMSGRRE
+686 ESLTGLYMSGQRE
-699 IPIPQQRRELNGTF
+699 IPLPEQRRNLNEAF
-713 LSITGAKENNLRH
+713 LSITGASENNLKH
-726 LDVDIPLGVFICV
+726 IDVDIPIGMLICI

-754 LYKRLYSIYHDSR
+754 LYKRLYSLYHDSR
-767 TLYGAHDTLAGHEHI
+767 TLYGAHDELEGHQHLN
-782 SDVINIDQSP
+782 DVINIDQSP
-792 IGRSSRSN
+792 IGRSPRSN

-819 MAMARSYAVGRFSF
+819 LSLDRGYTASRFSF

-872 QDTLEVT
+872 EDTLDVT
-879 YNGKNIAEILDMS
+879 YNGKNISEILNMS
-892 IEDGVGFFE
+892 IEEGVAFFS
-901 DQRLIRHKL
+901 DQRLIHHKL
-910 SVLNEL
+910 NVLYQL

-924 HPAPLLSGGEAQRVK
+924 HPATILSGGEAQRIK
-939 LASELGKIKRGKHN
+939 LASELGKIKRGRHN

-968 VQKLLDSLSQL
+968 VQKLLDSLNRL
-979 VEKGHT
+979 VDNGHS

-1010 HKGGQVLA
+1010 HKGGEVLA
-1018 YGTPEEVAAVKASY
+1018 HGTPEDIAKVKASY

-1037 REYL
+1037 KEYLI

>member
-12 ENNLQDIEVE
+12 ENNLQNIELE
-22 IPRDKLVVV
+22 IPRDQLVVV

-64 RFITQLKKPDVDFV
+64 RFITQLKKPDVDFI

-86 IEQKTVT
+86 IEQKTIT

-106 QDFLR
+106 QDYLR

-117 GIAHC
+117 GVSHC
-122 PYCERE
+122 PYCEIE
-128 IPIRSPHQILERLLS
+128 IPTRTHHQILERMLS
-143 LPEGT
+143 MPEDT
-148 EVEIHAPVFKIYG
+148 EVEIHVPVFKIYG

-174 GCRHVRINGTPHDI
+174 GCRHVKIDGIEHDI
-188 SEEIELDEDMDY
+188 SEEIELDPDQEY
-200 DIQVIVDKF
+200 DLQVIVDKF
-209 FIQKDIDKQV
+209 FVKKDIDKQV
-219 LASLEHTMLVG
+219 LASLEHAMLVG
-230 EGFMSFQVRDP
+230 EGFMRFDVQFP
-241 ELPEILPVLGG
+241 ED
-252 AVGNRAYGELAEESA
+252 AEADAIE
-267 VENRAYG
+267 R
-274 ELAEEE
+274 
-280 SAVENRAYGE
+280 
-290 PGAAYGELVEEESA
+290 
-304 VENRAYGEL
+304 L
-313 EEGSAVGNRA
+313 EG
-323 YGEPGAAYG
+323 
-332 ELWDDFGCPEHG
+332 FGCPKHG
-344 VLMGELGPHHFTFNE
+344 IIMAELGPHHFTFNE

-381 VPDKTRSIVEGAFVH
+381 VPDKTRSIADGAFVH
-396 QAAKYDPDRWDGR
+396 QAFNYDPDRWDGR
-409 TLYSLSQHY
+409 TMFSLAAHY
-418 GFDLDAP
+418 GFDLDTAFADLP
-425 FETLSQD
+425 EEV
-432 IVDILFH
+432 VDVLYH
-439 GTRGE
+439 GTHGE
-444 EFPICQPPD
+444 EFPIRQPEG
-453 AKPVEKRHLGR
+453 ARPVEKRHLGR

-471 ITRIDRHYRHYRKK
+471 ITRIDRHYRRYRKQ

-500 VEHTCPDCGGAKL
+500 VERTCPDCNGAKL

-518 LVTVKER
+518 LVTIDGQ
-525 TIHELGELHFE
+525 TIHKVGELHFE

-542 LSIDKETIH
+542 LTITDIP
-551 EKHREAGTRVIRELV
+551 EKQREAGNRVINELV
-566 ERINLLLGIGLDYL
+566 TRINLLLGIGLDYL
-580 NLNRRA
+580 NLNRRS

-619 GLHPKDNQKMIE
+619 GLHPKDNAKMIE

-654 AADHVIELGPG
+654 AADHIIELGPG

-676 GALETILECP
+676 GELETILDCTE
-686 DSLTGLYMSGRRE
+686 SLTGLYLSGRRE
-699 IPIPQQRRELNGTF
+699 IPLPKQRRSLNGKF
-713 LSITGAKENNLRH
+713 LSVIGARENNLRSI
-726 LDVDIPLGVFICV
+726 DVDIPVGVFICI

-754 LYKRLYSIYHDSR
+754 LYKRLHSIYHDSR
-767 TLYGAHDTLAGHEHI
+767 TLYGAHDELEGHEHV

-792 IGRSSRSN
+792 IGRSARSN

-805 GFYDNIRKL
+805 KFYDNIRKL

-819 MAMARSYAVGRFSF
+819 LSLSRGYTASRFSF

-851 KLHFMPDVEVV
+851 QLHFMPDVEVV

-872 QDTLEVT
+872 EDTLDVT
-879 YNGKNIAEILDMS
+879 YNGKNISEILNMS
-892 IEDGVGFFE
+892 IEEGVDFFA
-901 DQRLIRHKL
+901 DQRLIHHKL
-910 SVLNEL
+910 NVLNQL

-924 HPAPLLSGGEAQRVK
+924 HPATILSGGEAQRVK
-939 LASELGKIKRGKHN
+939 LASELGKLKRGKHN
-953 LYILDEPTTGLHLAD
+953 LYILDEPTTGLHIAD
-968 VQKLLDSLSQL
+968 VQRLLDSLNRL
-979 VEKGHT
+979 VDNGHT
-985 VIVIEHHLDV
+985 VLVIEHHLDV

-1010 HKGGQVLA
+1010 HKGGEVLA
-1018 YGTPEEVAAVKASY
+1018 HGTPEEIAAVEVSF

-1037 REYL
+1037 KEYLV

>member
-12 ENNLQDIEVE
+12 ENNLQNIEVE

-64 RFITQLKKPDVDFV
+64 RFITQLKKPDVDFI

-86 IEQKTVT
+86 IEQKTIT

-106 QDFLR
+106 QDYLR

-117 GIAHC
+117 GVAHC
-122 PYCERE
+122 PYCEGE
-128 IPIRSPHQILERLLS
+128 IPIRSHHQILERMLAM
-143 LPEGT
+143 PEGT

-174 GCRHVRINGTPHDI
+174 GCRHVRIDGIEHDI
-188 SEEIELDEDMDY
+188 SEEIELDPDQEY
-200 DIQVIVDKF
+200 NIQVIVDKF
-209 FIQKDIDKQV
+209 FIEKDIDKQV
-219 LASLEHTMLVG
+219 FASLEHAMLVG
-230 EGFMSFQVRDP
+230 EGFMRFDVKFPDDT
-241 ELPEILPVLGG
+241 ETDAIGL
-252 AVGNRAYGELAEESA
+252 
-267 VENRAYG
+267 
-274 ELAEEE
+274 
-280 SAVENRAYGE
+280 
-290 PGAAYGELVEEESA
+290 
-304 VENRAYGEL
+304 L
-313 EEGSAVGNRA
+313 E
-323 YGEPGAAYG
+323 
-332 ELWDDFGCPEHG
+332 DFGCPKHG
-344 VLMGELGPHHFTFNE
+344 VLMAELGPHHFTFNE

-381 VPDKTRSIVEGAFVH
+381 VPDKRRSIADGAFVH
-396 QAAKYDPDRWDGR
+396 QAFNYDPDRWDGR
-409 TLYSLSQHY
+409 TMYSLAGHY
-418 GFDLDAP
+418 GFDLDVP
-425 FETLSQD
+425 FADLPEKV
-432 IVDILFH
+432 VDILYH
-439 GTRGE
+439 GTHGE
-444 EFPICQPPD
+444 EFPILQPEG
-453 AKPVEKRHLGR
+453 ARPVERRHLGR

-471 ITRIDRHYRHYRKK
+471 ITRIDRHYRRYRKQ

-500 VEHTCPDCGGAKL
+500 VERTCPDCNGAKL

-518 LVTVKER
+518 LVTIEGQ
-525 TIHELGELHFE
+525 TIHEVGELHFE

-542 LSIDKETIH
+542 LTITDIP
-551 EKHREAGTRVIRELV
+551 EKQREAGSRVIKELV
-566 ERINLLLGIGLDYL
+566 VRINLLLGIGLDYL
-580 NLNRRA
+580 NLNRRS

-619 GLHPKDNQKMIE
+619 GLHPKDNVKMIE

-654 AADHVIELGPG
+654 AADHIIELGPG
-665 PGVHGGKVVVQ
+665 PGIHGGQVVIQ
-676 GALETILECP
+676 GELETILDCP
-686 DSLTGLYMSGRRE
+686 ESLTGLYMSGQQEIQLPEKRRN
-699 IPIPQQRRELNGTF
+699 LNGTF
-713 LSITGAKENNLRH
+713 LSITGASENNLKH
-726 LDVDIPLGVFICV
+726 IDVDIPIGMLICI

-754 LYKRLYSIYHDSR
+754 LYKRLHSLYHDSR
-767 TLYGAHDTLAGHEHI
+767 TLYGAHEELEGHQHL

-792 IGRSSRSN
+792 IGRSPRSN

-819 MAMARSYAVGRFSF
+819 LSLARGYTASRFSF

-872 QDTLEVT
+872 EDTLDVT
-879 YNGKNIAEILDMS
+879 YNGRNISEILNMS
-892 IEDGVGFFE
+892 IEEGVEFFA
-901 DQRLIRHKL
+901 DQRLIHHKL
-910 SVLNEL
+910 NVLYQL

-924 HPAPLLSGGEAQRVK
+924 HPATILSGGEAQRIK

-953 LYILDEPTTGLHLAD
+953 LYILDEPTTGLHIAD
-968 VQKLLDSLSQL
+968 VQKLLDSLNRL
-979 VEKGHT
+979 VDSGHT
-985 VIVIEHHLDV
+985 VLVIEHHLDV

-1010 HKGGQVLA
+1010 HKGGEVLA
-1018 YGTPEEVAAVKASY
+1018 QGTPEDIAKVKASY

-1037 REYL
+1037 KEYLID

>member
-12 ENNLQDIEVE
+12 ENNLQNVEVE
-22 IPRDKLVVV
+22 IPRNQLVVV

-64 RFITQLKKPDVDFV
+64 RFITQLKKPDVDFI

-106 QDFLR
+106 QDYLR

-117 GIAHC
+117 GVAHC
-122 PYCERE
+122 PYCEAE
-128 IPIRSPHQILERLLS
+128 IPIRSHHQILERLLAM
-143 LPEGT
+143 PEGA

-174 GCRHVRINGTPHDI
+174 GCRHVRIDGIEHDI
-188 SEEIELDEDMDY
+188 SEEIELDPDLEY

-209 FIQKDIDKQV
+209 FIKKDIDRQV
-219 LASLEHTMLVG
+219 LASLEHAMLVG
-230 EGFMSFQVRDP
+230 EGFMRFDVKFPDD
-241 ELPEILPVLGG
+241 
-252 AVGNRAYGELAEESA
+252 AEADAIEH
-267 VENRAYG
+267 
-274 ELAEEE
+274 
-280 SAVENRAYGE
+280 
-290 PGAAYGELVEEESA
+290 
-304 VENRAYGEL
+304 L
-313 EEGSAVGNRA
+313 EG
-323 YGEPGAAYG
+323 
-332 ELWDDFGCPEHG
+332 FGCLKHG
-344 VLMGELGPHHFTFNE
+344 VLMAELGPHHFTFNE

-381 VPDKTRSIVEGAFVH
+381 VPDRTRSIAEGAFVH
-396 QAAKYDPDRWDGR
+396 QAFNYDPDRWDGR
-409 TLYSLSQHY
+409 TMYSLAAHY
-418 GFDLDAP
+418 DFDLNTP
-425 FETLSQD
+425 FNDLPEEV
-432 IVDILFH
+432 IDILYY
-439 GTRGE
+439 GTHGE
-444 EFPICQPPD
+444 EFPILQPEG
-453 AKPVEKRHLGR
+453 ARPVEKRHLGR

-471 ITRIDRHYRHYRKK
+471 ATRIDRHYRNYRKR

-500 VEHTCPDCGGAKL
+500 VERTCPDCSGAKL

-518 LVTVKER
+518 LVTIEDQ
-525 TIHELGELHFE
+525 TIHDVGELHFE

-542 LSIDKETIH
+542 LSITDMP
-551 EKHREAGTRVIRELV
+551 EKQREAGERVIKELV
-566 ERINLLLGIGLDYL
+566 DRINLLLGIGLDYL
-580 NLNRRA
+580 NLNRRS

-619 GLHPKDNQKMIE
+619 GLHPKDNAKMIE

-654 AADHVIELGPG
+654 AADHIIELGPG
-665 PGVHGGKVVVQ
+665 PGVHGGHIVIQ
-676 GALETILECP
+676 GTLDTILDCTE
-686 DSLTGLYMSGRRE
+686 SWTGLYMSGRRE
-699 IPIPQQRRELNGTF
+699 ISLPKHRRDLNGKF
-713 LSITGAKENNLRH
+713 LSITGARENNLRNI
-726 LDVDIPLGVFICV
+726 DVDIPLGVFICI

-754 LYKRLYSIYHDSR
+754 LYKKLYALYHDSR
-767 TLYGAHDTLAGHEHI
+767 TLYGAHDELGGHEHV

-792 IGRSSRSN
+792 IGRSPRSN

-819 MAMARSYAVGRFSF
+819 LSEARGYTASRFSF

-851 KLHFMPDVEVV
+851 QLHFMPDVEVV

-872 QDTLEVT
+872 DDTLDVT
-879 YNGKNIAEILDMS
+879 YNGRNISEILKMS
-892 IEDGVGFFE
+892 IEDGVEFFA
-901 DQRLIRHKL
+901 DQRLIHHKL
-910 SVLNEL
+910 NVLNQL

-924 HPAPLLSGGEAQRVK
+924 HPATILSGGEAQRIK
-939 LASELGKIKRGKHN
+939 LASELGKIKRGKQN
-953 LYILDEPTTGLHLAD
+953 LYILDEPTTGLHIAD
-968 VQKLLDSLSQL
+968 VQKLLDSLNRL
-979 VEKGHT
+979 VDTGHT

-1010 HKGGQVLA
+1010 HKGGEVLA
-1018 YGTPEEVAAVKASY
+1018 QGTPEEIAKVKTSF

-1037 REYL
+1037 KEYLI

>member
-12 ENNLQDIEVE
+12 ENNLQNIEVE

-64 RFITQLKKPDVDFV
+64 RFITQLKKPDVDFI

-86 IEQKTVT
+86 IEQKTIT

-106 QDFLR
+106 QDYLR

-117 GIAHC
+117 GVAHC
-122 PYCERE
+122 PYCEAE
-128 IPIRSPHQILERLLS
+128 IPIRSHHQILERMLA
-143 LPEGT
+143 LPEGS

-174 GCRHVRINGTPHDI
+174 GCRHVRIDGVEHDI
-188 SEEIELDEDMDY
+188 SEEIELDPDQAY

-209 FIQKDIDKQV
+209 FIKKDIDKQV
-219 LASLEHTMLVG
+219 LASLEHAMLVG
-230 EGFMSFQVRDP
+230 EGFMRFDVQFP
-241 ELPEILPVLGG
+241 ED
-252 AVGNRAYGELAEESA
+252 AETEA
-267 VENRAYG
+267 IG
-274 ELAEEE
+274 L
-280 SAVENRAYGE
+280 
-290 PGAAYGELVEEESA
+290 
-304 VENRAYGEL
+304 L
-313 EEGSAVGNRA
+313 EG
-323 YGEPGAAYG
+323 
-332 ELWDDFGCPEHG
+332 FGCPKHG
-344 VLMGELGPHHFTFNE
+344 VLMAELGPHHFTFNE

-381 VPDKTRSIVEGAFVH
+381 VPDKRRSIAEGAFVH
-396 QAAKYDPDRWDGR
+396 QAFNYDPDRWDGR
-409 TLYSLSQHY
+409 TMYSLAGHY
-418 GFDLDAP
+418 GFDLNVP
-425 FETLSQD
+425 FADLPEKV
-432 IVDILFH
+432 VDILYH
-439 GTRGE
+439 GTHGE
-444 EFPICQPPD
+444 EFPILQPEG
-453 AKPVEKRHLGR
+453 ARPVERRHLGR
-464 KIRFDGI
+464 NIRFDGI
-471 ITRIDRHYRHYRKK
+471 ITRIDRHYRRYRKQ

-500 VEHTCPDCGGAKL
+500 VERTCPDCHGAKL

-518 LVTVKER
+518 LVTVEGQ
-525 TIHELGELHFE
+525 TIHDVGELHFE

-542 LSIDKETIH
+542 LAITDIP
-551 EKHREAGTRVIRELV
+551 EKQREAGNRVIKELV
-566 ERINLLLGIGLDYL
+566 VRINLLLGIGLDYL
-580 NLNRRA
+580 NLNRRS

-619 GLHPKDNQKMIE
+619 GLHPKDNVKMIE
-631 TLRKLRDIGN
+631 TLRRLRDIGN

-654 AADHVIELGPG
+654 AADHIIELGPG
-665 PGVHGGKVVVQ
+665 PGVHGGEVVVQ
-676 GALETILECP
+676 GKLETILDCP
-686 DSLTGLYMSGRRE
+686 RSLTGLYMSGQRE
-699 IPIPQQRRELNGTF
+699 IPLPKQRRNLNGAF
-713 LSITGAKENNLRH
+713 LSITGASENNLKH
-726 LDVDIPLGVFICV
+726 IDVDIPIGMLICI

-754 LYKRLYSIYHDSR
+754 LYKRLYSLYHDSR
-767 TLYGAHDTLAGHEHI
+767 TLYGAHDELEGHQHLN
-782 SDVINIDQSP
+782 DVINIDQSP
-792 IGRSSRSN
+792 IGRSPRSN

-819 MAMARSYAVGRFSF
+819 LSLDRGYTASRFSF

-872 QDTLEVT
+872 EDTLDVT
-879 YNGKNIAEILDMS
+879 YNGKNISEILNMS
-892 IEDGVGFFE
+892 IEEGVAFFS
-901 DQRLIRHKL
+901 DQRLIHHKL
-910 SVLNEL
+910 NVLYQL

-924 HPAPLLSGGEAQRVK
+924 HPATILSGGEAQRIK
-939 LASELGKIKRGKHN
+939 LASELGKIKRGRHN

-968 VQKLLDSLSQL
+968 VQKLLDSLNRL
-979 VEKGHT
+979 VDNGHS

-1010 HKGGQVLA
+1010 HKGGEVLA
-1018 YGTPEEVAAVKASY
+1018 HGTPEDITKVKASY

-1037 REYL
+1037 KEYLI

>member
-1 MRQTVAVKGAR
+1 
-12 ENNLQDIEVE
+12 
-22 IPRDKLVVV
+22 
-31 TGISGSGKSS
+31 
-41 LAFDTVYAEG
+41 
-51 QRRFLESMSTYAK
+51 MSTYAK
-64 RFITQLKKPDVDFV
+64 RFITQLKKPDVDFI

-106 QDFLR
+106 QDYLR

-117 GIAHC
+117 GVAHC
-122 PYCERE
+122 PYCEAE
-128 IPIRSPHQILERLLS
+128 IPIRSHHQILERLLA
-143 LPEGT
+143 LPEDS

-174 GCRHVRINGTPHDI
+174 GCRHVRIDGIEHDI
-188 SEEIELDEDMDY
+188 SEEIELDPDLEY

-209 FIQKDIDKQV
+209 FIKKDIDRQV
-219 LASLEHTMLVG
+219 LASLEHAMLVG
-230 EGFMSFQVRDP
+230 EGFMRFDVKFPDDAEADAI
-241 ELPEILPVLGG
+241 EL
-252 AVGNRAYGELAEESA
+252 
-267 VENRAYG
+267 
-274 ELAEEE
+274 
-280 SAVENRAYGE
+280 
-290 PGAAYGELVEEESA
+290 
-304 VENRAYGEL
+304 L
-313 EEGSAVGNRA
+313 EG
-323 YGEPGAAYG
+323 
-332 ELWDDFGCPEHG
+332 FGCLKHD
-344 VLMGELGPHHFTFNE
+344 VLMAELGPHHFTFNE

-381 VPDKTRSIVEGAFVH
+381 VPDKSRSIAEGAFVH
-396 QAAKYDPDRWDGR
+396 QAFNYDPDRWDGR
-409 TLYSLSQHY
+409 TMYSLAAHY
-418 GFDLDAP
+418 DFDLNLP
-425 FETLSQD
+425 FADLPEAV
-432 IVDILFH
+432 VDILYY

-444 EFPICQPPD
+444 EFPILQPEGGR
-453 AKPVEKRHLGR
+453 PVERRHLGR

-471 ITRIDRHYRHYRKK
+471 ATRIDRHYRNYRKR

-500 VEHTCPDCGGAKL
+500 VERTCPDCDGAKL

-518 LVTVKER
+518 LVTIENQ
-525 TIHELGELHFE
+525 TIHDVGELHFE

-542 LSIDKETIH
+542 LRITEMP
-551 EKHREAGTRVIRELV
+551 EKQREAGERVVKELV
-566 ERINLLLGIGLDYL
+566 ARINLLLGIGLDYL
-580 NLNRRA
+580 NLNRRS

-619 GLHPKDNQKMIE
+619 GLHPKDNAKMIE

-654 AADHVIELGPG
+654 AADHIIELGPG
-665 PGVHGGKVVVQ
+665 PGVHGGHIVVQ
-676 GALETILECP
+676 GNLDTILDCTV
-686 DSLTGLYMSGRRE
+686 SWTGLYMSGRRE
-699 IPIPQQRRELNGTF
+699 ISLPEQRRDLNGKF
-713 LSITGAKENNLRH
+713 LSITGAKENNLRNI
-726 LDVDIPLGVFICV
+726 DVDIPIGVFICI

-754 LYKRLYSIYHDSR
+754 LYKKLYALYHDSR
-767 TLYGAHDTLAGHEHI
+767 TLYGAHDELEGHEHI

-792 IGRSSRSN
+792 IGRSPRSN

-819 MAMARSYAVGRFSF
+819 LSAARGYTASRFSF

-841 ECHGEGTITT
+841 ECHGEGAITT
-851 KLHFMPDVEVV
+851 QLHFMPDVEVV

-872 QDTLEVT
+872 DDTLDVT
-879 YNGKNIAEILDMS
+879 YNGRNISEVLTMS
-892 IEDGVGFFE
+892 IEEGVEFFA
-901 DQRLIRHKL
+901 DQRLIHHKL
-910 SVLNEL
+910 NVLNQL

-924 HPAPLLSGGEAQRVK
+924 HPATILSGGEAQRIK

-953 LYILDEPTTGLHLAD
+953 LYILDEPTTGLHIAD
-968 VQKLLDSLSQL
+968 VQKLLDSLNRL
-979 VEKGHT
+979 VDTGHT

-1010 HKGGQVLA
+1010 HKGGEVLA
-1018 YGTPEEVAAVKASY
+1018 HGTPEEIAKVKASF

-1037 REYL
+1037 KEHLV